1 MAGVNPVGERLRM
14 LLSCYLD
21 GALSP
26 TELDDVVIALE
37 SDLEAIAEFRR
48 LKEVRRTVRMM
59 PTLDL
64 PLYLLPGVHIG
75 EELSAFLD
83 GELTTAE
90 VPIVTAHLHTCQ
102 ECRFELADL
111 DRSRT
116 AIRAL
121 PGIEPPDFLEVHR
134 ELSRRKKRRKK
145 RGVRTALA
153 VASGAAAVA
162 LIFTIS
168 PFGTSSVPAAITI
181 SDLDARHA
189 AVASVPSAVQVSNPG
204 TAP

>member
-1 MAGVNPVGERLRM
+1 MAGLNPVSERLCM

-21 GALSP
+21 GALSS
-26 TELDDVVIALE
+26 TELDEVVVALE
-37 SDLEAIAEFRR
+37 SDLDAIAEFRH
-48 LKEVRRTVRMM
+48 LQEVRRTIRLM

-64 PLYLLPGVHIG
+64 PLHLLPGAHIG

-83 GELTTAE
+83 GELTTGE
-90 VPIVTAHLHTCQ
+90 VPIVTSHLDICN
-102 ECRFELADL
+102 ECRHELAAL

-121 PGIEPPDFLEVHR
+121 PGIEPPVFLDMRR
-134 ELSRRKKRRKK
+134 EQSRHGRRGM
-145 RGVRTALA
+145 RAAVV

-162 LIFTIS
+162 LAFTIG
-168 PFGTSSVPAAITI
+168 PFASTNEPTTITI

-189 AVASVPSAVQVSNPG
+189 AVAFVPSAVQVSNVAV
-204 TAP
+204 AP